1 MLNSYKQFGDNI
13 KIAKE
18 LFGVYD
24 HLTSTLIVPCDFSD
38 ILRSQIV
45 YAVSAFD
52 KFIHDIVKIGMID
65 IFCNRRPPT
74 PKYNMYSFSLE
85 RYAQLSTA
93 TVPPKEYWFSLD
105 IFQKHKQLSFQDP
118 NKVADALS
126 HIWNEDHKW
135 QQISAKLGTN
145 EEDVKT
151 RLRMIIERRNTIVH
165 EADIDPFSGMRYL
178 LTRQDVADIID
189 FINNLAKAIYALI
202 Q

>member
-1 MLNSYKQFGDNI
+1 MRNSYIQFGDNI
-13 KIAKE
+13 RIAKE

-24 HLTSTLIVPCDFSD
+24 HLTSTLTVPCDFSD

-52 KFIHDIVKIGMID
+52 KFMHDIVRIGMID
-65 IFCNRRPPT
+65 IFCNRRPST

-85 RYAQLSTA
+85 RYAQISTA

-118 NKVADALS
+118 IKVADALS

-135 QQISAKLGTN
+135 QQISAHLGIT
-145 EEDVKT
+145 EEAAKT
-151 RLRMIIERRNTIVH
+151 RLRMIIDRRNTIVH
-165 EADIDPFSGMRYL
+165 EADIDPFSGIRYL
-178 LTRQDVADIID
+178 LTRKDVVDTID
-189 FINNLAKAIYALI
+189 FISDLANAIYTLI
-202 Q
+202 K